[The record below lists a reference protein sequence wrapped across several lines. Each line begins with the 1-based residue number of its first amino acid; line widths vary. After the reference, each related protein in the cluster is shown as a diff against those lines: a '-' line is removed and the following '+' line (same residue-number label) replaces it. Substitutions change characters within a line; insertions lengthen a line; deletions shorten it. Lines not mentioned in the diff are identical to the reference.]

1 MPPSRIYLTT
11 CRRGVLCARNAA
23 VAPSSVHGPV
33 FRAPPPCCRR
43 GPPPPRRP
51 LRGSLPPRL
60 PLCATPCTTPA
71 LSAASRAEPLHRRI
85 CAPRRPICVLLPSS
99 VRGPAVLPAVVRA
112 QAASPCHLRPGA
124 PPSLRP
130 HRAVFSARR
139 LQSDLLVCCA
149 VLPSAELLR
158 PAVLRCQ
165 RAAQGVPVR
174 SAAPYC
180 RLLLRRT
187 QHCSSAAPTRDFGT
201 LHPVCFR
208 SVNLHCFLTLQYVG
222 QRYRCQYYA

>member
-1 MPPSRIYLTT
+1 
-11 CRRGVLCARNAA
+11 V
-23 VAPSSVHGPV
+23 
-33 FRAPPPCCRR
+33 
-43 GPPPPRRP
+43 
-51 LRGSLPPRL
+51 
-60 PLCATPCTTPA
+60 
-71 LSAASRAEPLHRRI
+71 
-85 CAPRRPICVLLPSS
+85 PSS
-99 VRGPAVLPAVVRA
+99 VRGSLSSSRTTTAAPSSVRGSPPRRLPLCVDRCRRALAAVIPHCAIFVQEYLQSSSRTAPSASGSACSLPCR
-112 QAASPCHLRPGA
+112 CPG
-124 PPSLRP
+124 
-130 HRAVFSARR
+130 RAVFSVRGPCRRAPSARGPCR
-139 LQSDLLVCCA
+139 LRSDLLVCCA

-165 RAAQGVPVR
+165 RAAKGVPVR

-208 SVNLHCFLTLQYVG
+208 SVNSHCFLTLQYVG